1 MRTTI
6 GKTAALLALLVAGI
20 LAAGLL
26 AGGGFALDTT
36 TETLTETATTIET
49 TTEPGQTVVMT
60 VTLERTTVRRLT
72 VPQTTSAEASS
83 SEGTPTWVW
92 VLVGV
97 LGVGIVGL
105 LIALLTRRGSGVS
118 REERSRR
125 LEAAVRL
132 WAAQGYALESQS
144 ADTAIVRRDA
154 ERVLISV
161 DAAGAVTS
169 QQLATNDGRVATSG
183 CRASMDAELPRAS
196 QPNV

>member
-1 MRTTI
+1 MRKTI
-6 GKTAALLALLVAGI
+6 EKTAALLALLVAGI

-36 TETLTETATTIET
+36 TETLTETATTVET
-49 TTEPGQTVVMT
+49 TTEPGQTVVT
-60 VTLERTTVRRLT
+60 TATLERTPVRRLT
-72 VPQTTSAEASS
+72 VPQTTSGEASS

-125 LEAAVRL
+125 LEAAVRS

-169 QQLATNDGRVATSG
+169 QQLATNDWPGS
-183 CRASMDAELPRAS
+183 
-196 QPNV
+196 N